1 MLMFDMNHSILRN
14 VPACPGTG
22 RSFRRRAVL
31 SIFTLSAIILAGVSW
46 WNDMAGFSFP
56 NVGLARSALADEAQD
71 PRVNKRFVL
80 GGLKLGM
87 TFAMVKAVYPAAKIN
102 RERGGRRIIA
112 LVTGRGLMVAWM
124 KAQTEPGSFQNRKVE
139 RIYRLQLNQT
149 FTVMTEQEII
159 YRYAREYGRP
169 LETACVRAAQSPS
182 PRCTYRWWGGGGIA
196 LQAISKKETDA
207 QGRTYTQLTTIAFDT
222 AAGPAAR
229 T

>member
-1 MLMFDMNHSILRN
+1 MFDMNHSILQN
-14 VPACPGTG
+14 VPARAGTE
-22 RSFRRRAVL
+22 RSFRHRAIL
-31 SIFTLSAIILAGVSW
+31 PIFALSAIILAGVSW

-56 NVGLARSALADEAQD
+56 NVGLTRNTPTDEAQD

-102 RERGGRRIIA
+102 RERGGKHIVA

-124 KAQTEPGSFQNRKVE
+124 KAQTKPGSFQNRKVE
-139 RIYRLQLNQT
+139 RIYRLQLNQA

-159 YRYAREYGRP
+159 RRYAREYGRP
-169 LETACVRAAQSPS
+169 LEAACVRTAQGAS
-182 PRCTYRWWGGGGIA
+182 PRCTYRWWGGDGIA

-207 QGRTYTQLTTIAFDT
+207 RGRTYTQLTTIAFDT
-222 AAGPAAR
+222 AAGPAAH